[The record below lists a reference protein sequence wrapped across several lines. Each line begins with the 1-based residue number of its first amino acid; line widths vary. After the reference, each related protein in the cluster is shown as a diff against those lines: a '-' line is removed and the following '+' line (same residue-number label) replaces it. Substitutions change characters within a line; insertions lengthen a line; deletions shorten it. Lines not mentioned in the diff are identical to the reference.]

1 MGREQTG
8 TDTKA
13 RLTFL
18 ADSISRLKAEKAR
31 IEGQVESLEKQRT
44 SVEERCR
51 ALNVEPVELDE
62 MIKMREATLYKKIQ
76 SMEDVVDD
84 IELRR
89 DEVHRVRNSS

>member
-1 MGREQTG
+1 MGIVQTE
-8 TDTKA
+8 TDAQA
-13 RLTFL
+13 RLSSL
-18 ADSISRLKAEKAR
+18 AKRILRLKTEKSR
-31 IEGQVESLEKQRT
+31 IEGQVESLEKQRS

-51 ALNVEPVELDE
+51 TLGVEPNELAK
-62 MIKMREATLYKKIQ
+62 MIQMRGDTLYKKIQ

>member
-1 MGREQTG
+1 MGRVQIG
-8 TDTKA
+8 TDAKA
-13 RLTFL
+13 RLSGL
-18 ADSISRLKAEKAR
+18 ADRISRLKAEKSR
-31 IEGQVESLEKQRT
+31 IEGQVESLEKQRA

-51 ALNVEPVELDE
+51 ALDVEPAKLGT
-62 MIKMREATLYKKIQ
+62 MIQMREATLYKKIQ